1 MEIALPQRVRFG
13 VFELDLKAGEL
24 YKRGR
29 VVLLQEQPFQVLL
42 MLVEHRGEL
51 ATREEIRRKLWPND
65 TVVEFDHAINTAIK
79 KLRQTLG
86 DSAQKPRY
94 IETVGRRGYR
104 LMMPVEW
111 IGAIP
116 AGVEGTTSQNGA
128 PHEFKFQPGVM
139 TGRRVSHYRVLEVLG
154 GGGMGVVYRAED
166 IKLGRRVALKFLP
179 EELGNDARTLERF
192 EREARS
198 ASAVEHPNICPIYE
212 FGEHEGQP
220 FMVMQLLEGQTLR
233 ERIGAGGSAS
243 LPFRTDELLDLAIQA
258 VEGLDSAHQK
268 GIIHRDIKPAN
279 IFITNRGEVKIL
291 DFGLAKLTDASV
303 TAILPSEAEV
313 NGLNSPLRDA
323 TEKRAADLGLTRTGV
338 ALGTAAYM
346 SPEQVR
352 GEKLDG
358 RTDLFSFGL
367 VLYEMATGHPAFSGQ
382 TAAILHAA
390 ILNDTP
396 TQARKLN
403 PELPA
408 KLEQIISKAVEK
420 DREMRYQTA
429 AELRAD
435 LQEVAAA
442 LHRQTEGDRI
452 RPSLVRFGI
461 FELDLS
467 AVQLCKQGR
476 HIELQDQP
484 FHVLSLLVQRP
495 GEVVTREEV
504 RRALW
509 PADTFVEFDQRL
521 NTAIKKIQQALDDS
535 AENPRFIET
544 IPRKGYRFI
553 APVSGLEIPARGA
566 AGPVQRPSRLWLA
579 AGLFLLAIVGFAG
592 WLLNTR
598 TGTSDAPLVPLPLT
612 SYPGAEWHP
621 SFSPDGNEVA
631 FQWRRPEQDHSD
643 IYVKLVGAGEP
654 LRLTNG
660 PAANYSPAW
669 SPDGRSIAFL
679 RKLPNAKSGV
689 FLISPIGGSERKLSE
704 VEPASCLAWH
714 PSSKWLVITDK
725 TSPEESPSLF
735 SLSLENGEKRRLTSP
750 TQKTNGDQDP
760 AVSPGGDALVF
771 TRNSGANTWDLYLVA
786 LSEAFTPKGQPRR
799 ITFDSTFSYVPAWM
813 PDGRAIVYSSGS
825 PHDPALYKIAFSR
838 PGWRPGKPQR
848 LAFASVGARNPTVS
862 RQGRLAYSIATI
874 DANIWRLELNGAG
887 RTIKPPRRLIAST
900 HLDHNPT
907 YSPDGTRIAFASNRS
922 GSHQIWVSNSDS
934 SGTAQLTFFR
944 GPGYTASPY
953 WSPDG
958 RQIYFGSTAEGQY
971 GVYVISSEG
980 GQPKRLGSEAPE
992 SWSRDGKWVYF
1003 HRGDEIWK
1011 RPAVGGGRMIQIT
1024 RTGGAQAVESPDGR
1038 LLYYLKENKEFTSL
1052 WKVPVEGGPESQLL
1066 ESVCCQN
1073 FAVVE
1078 QGIYFIP
1085 AWKGK
1090 DNSSVQF
1097 LSFASGKIATIA
1109 TLSGAAA
1116 YGLSAS
1122 YDGRWLLY
1130 SQYEPSGSDLWMV
1143 ENFR

>member
-1 MEIALPQRVRFG
+1 MEIALPDRVRFG

-24 YKRGR
+24 HKRGR
-29 VVLLQEQPFQVLL
+29 VVLLQEQPFQILL

-79 KLRQTLG
+79 KLRQALG
-86 DSAQKPRY
+86 DSAQKPKY

-104 LMMPVEW
+104 LMMPIEW

-116 AGVEGTTSQNGA
+116 AGVEDTSRQHGM
-128 PHEFKFQPGVM
+128 PPEFKSHLAVM
-139 TGRRVSHYRVLEVLG
+139 TGRKVSHYRVLEVLG
-154 GGGMGVVYRAED
+154 GGGMGVVYKAED

-179 EELGNDARTLERF
+179 EELGNDARALERF

-220 FMVMQLLEGQTLR
+220 FIVMQLLEGQTLR
-233 ERIGAGGSAS
+233 ERIGVGGTAS
-243 LPFRTDELLDLAIQA
+243 LPFRTDELLDLAIQ
-258 VEGLDSAHQK
+258 VTEGLDSAHQK

-291 DFGLAKLTDASV
+291 DFGLAKLADVQLRATF
-303 TAILPSEAEV
+303 TSEMALD
-313 NGLNSPLRDA
+313 GLHSPFRAA
-323 TEKRAADLGLTRTGV
+323 TEARAAELGLTRTGV

-367 VLYEMATGHPAFSGQ
+367 VLYEMATGHRAFSGQ
-382 TAAILHAA
+382 TTAILHAA
-390 ILNDTP
+390 ILNDRP
-396 TQARKLN
+396 TQARTLN

-408 KLEQIISKAVEK
+408 KLEEIIGKAVEK
-420 DREMRYQTA
+420 NREMRYQTA
-429 AELRAD
+429 AEFRAD
-435 LQEVAAA
+435 LQEVAAG
-442 LHRQTEGDRI
+442 LRRQTYGDAMR
-452 RPSLVRFGI
+452 RSLVRFGI
-461 FELDLS
+461 FQLDLS
-467 AVQLCKQGR
+467 AVELCKDGR
-476 HIELQDQP
+476 HIELEDQP

-504 RRALW
+504 RRVLW
-509 PADTFVEFDQRL
+509 PTETVVEFDQGL
-521 NTAIKKIQQALDDS
+521 NTAIEKIRQALDDS
-535 AENPRFIET
+535 AESPRFIET

-553 APVSGLEIPARGA
+553 PPVSGLEISAP
-566 AGPVQRPSRLWLA
+566 GPVRHPPLLWLA
-579 AGLFLLAIVGFAG
+579 AGLLLLVMAGFAG
-592 WLLNTR
+592 WVLNTR
-598 TGTSDAPLVPLPLT
+598 TRTADAPLVPLPLT

-631 FQWRRPEQDHSD
+631 FQWRRPDQDHSE
-643 IYVKLVGAGEP
+643 IYVNLVDTGEP
-654 LRLTNG
+654 VRLTKDH
-660 PAANYSPAW
+660 ADYCPAW

-689 FLISPIGGSERKLSE
+689 FLISPIAGPERKLSE
-704 VEPASCLAWH
+704 VDPGPFGSCVAWH
-714 PSSKWLVITDK
+714 PSGKWLVVTDRAGPK
-725 TSPEESPSLF
+725 QSPSLF
-735 SLSLENGEKRRLTSP
+735 SLSLDNGEKRRLTSP
-750 TQKTNGDQDP
+750 PNKADMDQDP
-760 AVSPGGDALVF
+760 AVSPGGEALVF
-771 TRNSGANTWDLYLVA
+771 ARSSGENTWNLYLIA

-799 ITFDSTFSYVPAWM
+799 ITFDSTFSYVPTWM

-825 PHDPALYKIAFSR
+825 PHAPALYKITFSR

-848 LAFASVGARNPTVS
+848 LPFGSVGARNPTVS
-862 RQGRLAYSIATI
+862 KQGRLAYSIATI
-874 DANIWRLELNGAG
+874 DANIWRLELNGG
-887 RTIKPPRRLIAST
+887 RPTTKAPIKLIAST
-900 HLDHNPT
+900 HLDHNPE
-907 YSPDGTRIAFASNRS
+907 YSPDGRRIAFASNRS
-922 GSHQIWVSNSDS
+922 GSHQIWVTNSDG
-934 SGTAQLTFFR
+934 SGTVQLTFFR
-944 GPGYTASPY
+944 GPGYTASPH

-1011 RPAVGGGRMIQIT
+1011 RPSLGGKMIQIT

-1038 LLYYLKENKEFTSL
+1038 LLYYLKENEEFTSL
-1052 WKVPVEGGPESQLL
+1052 WKVPVEGGQETQVL

-1073 FAVVE
+1073 FAVVDR
-1078 QGIYFIP
+1078 GIYFIP

-1090 DNSSVQF
+1090 QSPSVQF
-1097 LSFASGKIATIA
+1097 LSFANGKVATIA

-1116 YGLSAS
+1116 YGLSTS